1 MSTQDVTRTQAP
13 TGLSPISFASLC
25 VHALWR
31 MAYADEEIVETLP
44 ETLANRSS
52 ALEDSHFQA
61 LLSKIEALSAT
72 IEAMNASLYVH
83 ID

>member
-1 MSTQDVTRTQAP
+1 
-13 TGLSPISFASLC
+13 
-25 VHALWR
+25 